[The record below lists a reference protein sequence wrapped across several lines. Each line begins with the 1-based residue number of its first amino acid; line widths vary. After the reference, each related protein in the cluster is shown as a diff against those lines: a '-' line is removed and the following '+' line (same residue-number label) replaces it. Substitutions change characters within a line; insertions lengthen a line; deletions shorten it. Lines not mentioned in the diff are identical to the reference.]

1 MKKSIFSKVGA
12 AAVVLT
18 LVTASL
24 VGGTFAKYTS
34 TVTATGK
41 ATVAKWAVAMKANDQ
56 AIEGNKFEF
65 SLVNKNPNA
74 VTATDKIG
82 PESYGEINMTVDGTG
97 SEVGFKY
104 EIIFDVTNLGGVPIK
119 FYSDATMETEL
130 TYTANK
136 ATMEGTVAQGA
147 ITPQNKTVYWKWVS
161 QDDTT
166 DTGLGTTPITGTIGV
181 TMTAS
186 QLIETATQP
195 TN

>member
-1 MKKSIFSKVGA
+1 
-12 AAVVLT
+12 
-18 LVTASL
+18 
-24 VGGTFAKYTS
+24 
-34 TVTATGK
+34 
-41 ATVAKWAVAMKANDQ
+41 
-56 AIEGNKFEF
+56 
-65 SLVNKNPNA
+65 
-74 VTATDKIG
+74 
-82 PESYGEINMTVDGTG
+82 
-97 SEVGFKY
+97 
-104 EIIFDVTNLGGVPIK
+104 
-119 FYSDATMETEL
+119 METEL